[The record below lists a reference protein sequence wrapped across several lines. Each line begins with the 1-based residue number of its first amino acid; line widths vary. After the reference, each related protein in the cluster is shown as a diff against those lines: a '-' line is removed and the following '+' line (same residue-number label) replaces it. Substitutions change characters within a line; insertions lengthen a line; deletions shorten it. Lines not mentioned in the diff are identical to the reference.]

1 MREVDGFR
9 HREAALRVAGLVWL
23 VCKVLLVPAGI
34 AAQETRI
41 DVLGEKRTASVRAIT
56 FCEAFTLAR
65 RDFNSTKE
73 RYREFRVILKRI
85 SSEHSACSTD
95 LLLTGLML

>member
-1 MREVDGFR
+1 MREVDGFT
-9 HREAALRVAGLVWL
+9 HREAALKVSGLVSL

-41 DVLGEKRTASVRAIT
+41 DVLGEKRAASVRAIT

-65 RDFNSTKE
+65 NFNFTKE
-73 RYREFRVILKRI
+73 RYPELREVLKRI
-85 SSEHSACSTD
+85 SSEHSARSTD
-95 LLLTGLML
+95 LLLAGVIP